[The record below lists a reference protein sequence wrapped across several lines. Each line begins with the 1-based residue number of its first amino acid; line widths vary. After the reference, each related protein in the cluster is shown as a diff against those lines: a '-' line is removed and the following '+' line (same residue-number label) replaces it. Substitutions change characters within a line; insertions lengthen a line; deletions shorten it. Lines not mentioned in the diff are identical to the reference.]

1 MRLADWNGRLRLTDE
16 DRDRM
21 ASGVDVLTER
31 AAAGERI
38 YGVTQGFGPLVGYE
52 THARSSDLGM
62 GLISHLGVG
71 QGRTLPPDVTRF
83 MVWLRLDGMRRGH
96 SAVTPERWLQLADL
110 WNRGF
115 TPVVPR
121 EGTVSASGDLTPLAH
136 AALAYAG
143 VGEAWVA
150 SAAEGWSTAPAAAT
164 LSGL

>member
-1 MRLADWNGRLRLTDE
+1 MGLADWHGRLALTEEDE
-16 DRDRM
+16 ERM
-21 ASGVDVLTER
+21 AVGVDVLTEL

-38 YGVTQGFGPLVGYE
+38 YGVTQGFGPLVGFA

-71 QGRTLPPDVTRF
+71 QGRPLPPDVTRL

-96 SAVTPERWLQLADL
+96 SAVTPERWRQLADL

-121 EGTVSASGDLTPLAH
+121 EGTVS
-136 AALAYAG
+136 
-143 VGEAWVA
+143 
-150 SAAEGWSTAPAAAT
+150 
-164 LSGL
+164 